1 VSLPDVP
8 KAGVFQIA
16 FPKTPNWRQS
26 SIAERH
32 TERPKDDAERSKLV
46 YLKVWEIEAVE
57 EHSVADKLM
66 EPLAKTKPEPR
77 CRKTTGRFKTGH

>member
-32 TERPKDDAERSKLV
+32 TERPTDDAERSKLV
-46 YLKVWEIEAVE
+46 YLKVWEIEADE
-57 EHSVADKLM
+57 SIG
-66 EPLAKTKPEPR
+66 
-77 CRKTTGRFKTGH
+77 CG